1 MLNCRKT
8 WLPRR
13 SYMSRIPKLAALIIF
28 VVATTC
34 GCAMSEEM
42 RRINEMKEANQR
54 RDMQMTTD
62 LSGQQI
68 FVRSC
73 NSCHPGAKQGMG
85 PALDKLAEHFPTDD
99 KLKKFIRAG
108 VGSMPPQTKDALD
121 DQELENLIVYL
132 RELKFEEP
140 KK

>member
-1 MLNCRKT
+1 
-8 WLPRR
+8 
-13 SYMSRIPKLAALIIF
+13 MSRIPKMIALVVL

-42 RRINEMKEANQR
+42 RRINQMKEINQR
-54 RDMQMTTD
+54 RDLQMTTD
-62 LSGQQI
+62 LSGQQV

-85 PALDKLAEHFPTDD
+85 PALDKLGEHFPSDE
-99 KLKKFIRAG
+99 KLKKFIRQG
-108 VGSMPPQTKDALD
+108 VGSMPPQPKDALD
-121 DQELENLIVYL
+121 DQELENLVVYL
-132 RELKFEEP
+132 RALKFEE

>member
-1 MLNCRKT
+1 
-8 WLPRR
+8 
-13 SYMSRIPKLAALIIF
+13 MSRIPKLAALIIF